1 MCREFSYFFGPQA
14 QQKVLEM
21 EKGAD
26 GRDAI
31 DAADEPN
38 EKVMLATEH
47 KLITDQVGIFHEGM
61 A

>member
-1 MCREFSYFFGPQA
+1 M
-14 QQKVLEM
+14 LEM